1 MIIFGISEA
10 PAVTL
15 RHLRFAA
22 ANRYEIN
29 QQKSTYM
36 KRTFLILVIAAITT
50 SIASGKVVRRQ
61 LSIFQSSVPETET
74 LASGNMEFVYDYR
87 CCVDTTGLLKENYDS
102 DNMLLQIG
110 PDGLSKF
117 SSYKNLTV
125 DSILMRSSQEQIVDA
140 AIEGKLSTGEFMTI
154 YKNYPAG
161 RLTHTEKICQDW
173 FRYDEEMPSL
183 GWELTDS
190 VTTVLGYECQSARCK
205 FRGREWTVF
214 YSEDI
219 PLTDGPWKL
228 HGLPGLIMKA
238 SDEKGHYTFEC
249 IGIKSKADR
258 PVTIYKV
265 PFNKTD
271 RKGYYD
277 AKHRYEINPYAYYE
291 ATTGQSVDVVDANGN
306 PSLDAYDPIDLPY
319 DYLEL
324 DWKK

>member
-1 MIIFGISEA
+1 
-10 PAVTL
+10 
-15 RHLRFAA
+15 
-22 ANRYEIN
+22 
-29 QQKSTYM
+29 M
-36 KRTFLILVIAAITT
+36 KKTFLILVLAAITA
-50 SIASGKVVRRQ
+50 SIVSGKVIRRQ
-61 LSIFQSSVPETET
+61 LSIFQASVPETET
-74 LASGNMEFVYDYR
+74 LAPENMEFVYDYR
-87 CCVDTTGLLKENYDS
+87 CCVDTTGSLEDNISS

-125 DSILMRSSQEQIVDA
+125 DSILMRSTQEQIADA
-140 AIEGKLSTGEFMTI
+140 AMEGKLSNGEFMTI

-173 FRYDEEMPSL
+173 FRYDEDMPKL
-183 GWELTDS
+183 EWELTDS
-190 VTTVLGYECQSARCK
+190 VTNVLGYECQSARCK

-214 YSEDI
+214 YTEDI

-228 HGLPGLIMKA
+228 QGLPGLIMKA
-238 SDEKGHYTFEC
+238 SDENGHYTFEC

-258 PVTIYKV
+258 PITIYKV

-291 ATTGQSVDVVDANGN
+291 ATTGGHITVTDMEGN
-306 PSLDAYDPIDLPY
+306 PSLDAYDPIELPY

>member
-1 MIIFGISEA
+1 M
-10 PAVTL
+10 
-15 RHLRFAA
+15 
-22 ANRYEIN
+22 NKN
-29 QQKSTYM
+29 
-36 KRTFLILVIAAITT
+36 FLIVALILITVF
-50 SIASGKVVRRQ
+50 AVSGKVVRRH

-74 LASGNMEFVYDYR
+74 LAPENMEFVYEYR
-87 CCVDTTGLLKENYDS
+87 CCVDTTGVLKDNYDS

-125 DSILMRSSQEQIVDA
+125 DSILMRSTQEQIVQA
-140 AIEGKLSTGEFMTI
+140 AMDGKLSTGEFMTI

-161 RLTHTEKICQDW
+161 RLAHTEKICQDW
-173 FRYDEEMPSL
+173 FRYEEDVPSME
-183 GWELTDS
+183 WELTDS
-190 VTTVLGYECQSARCK
+190 VTNVLGYECLGARCK

-214 YSEDI
+214 YTEDI
-219 PLTDGPWKL
+219 PLSDGPWKF

-238 SDEKGHYTFEC
+238 SDDYGHYTFEC

-258 PVTIYKV
+258 PITIYKV
-265 PFNKTD
+265 PFNTTD

-291 ATTGQSVDVVDANGN
+291 ATTGEYITVTDGAGN
-306 PSLDAYDPIDLPY
+306 PSLGAYDPIELSY
-319 DYLEL
+319 DYLET